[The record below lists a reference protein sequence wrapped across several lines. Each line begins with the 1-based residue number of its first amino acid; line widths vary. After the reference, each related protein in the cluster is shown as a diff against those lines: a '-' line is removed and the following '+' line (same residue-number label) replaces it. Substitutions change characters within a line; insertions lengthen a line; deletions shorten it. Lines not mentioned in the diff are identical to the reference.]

1 MKNSFILYQ
10 DYEQHIQLLT
20 DEQAGKLLKAIFAY
34 NQGIP
39 FDLDPVTKM
48 AFSFIKAGLDRDNE
62 KYQSILNRNKNNGL
76 KGGRPK
82 NQDLNQQEN
91 PNNPVGFLG
100 TQNNPDE
107 PKKADNDT
115 DNENDNVSDSETVKK
130 KNTKKKKTES
140 AESAESAAAMCVPEY
155 IPEALL
161 LDFYEHRK
169 SLKKPMTDRAKE
181 LLISKIIDL
190 YNDGNDPARLLE
202 EAIMRGWQTVYATNE
217 SKGRKSNAENWNSG
231 HSTNGTEYQPFAGH
245 QQDTGYAP
253 KLSEY
258 ERKII
263 TVRRNLGLGT

>member
-34 NQGIP
+34 NQGNP

-48 AFSFIKAGLDRDNE
+48 AFSFIKAGLDRDSE

-115 DNENDNVSDSETVKK
+115 DNENDNVSESETVKK
-130 KNTKKKKTES
+130 KSIKKKAKPTLDIPSFIPEDLLLAFFGTKKCKTR
-140 AESAESAAAMCVPEY
+140 
-155 IPEALL
+155 L
-161 LDFYEHRK
+161 
-169 SLKKPMTDRAKE
+169 AKE
-181 LLISKIIDL
+181 MLIKRIIDL
-190 YNDGNDPARLLE
+190 YNEGNDPTKLLE
-202 EAIMRGWQTVYATNE
+202 TAIERGWQTVYATNE

-231 HSTNGTEYQPFAGH
+231 YSANGAEYQSFGGH
-245 QQDTGYAP
+245 QQDTGQAP
-253 KLSEY
+253 KLTEY
-258 ERKII
+258 ERKIL
-263 TVRRNLGLGT
+263 TVRRNLGLAT